1 MKRILLLSFICL
13 LNLELFA
20 QTKVSFPEFGLYT
33 YLFDQNKR
41 IEKIYQND
49 GLIFTMEIVQGNY
62 RVSLTGAT
70 DEISKEF
77 SFSADLKYRGFQYD
91 KHRYMGTG
99 TLTHLGLTWEGTL
112 FVDCDEKLSVYL
124 ENYELSPSGNEIIV
138 EDKTINFSFH
148 SMELGD
154 EVSPQIE
161 YVGICPYK
169 EATEQGVANII
180 SIVRKGQTAEALE
193 KRKQRWKESRIDM
206 APLLYEQIFS
216 DMLAPVKQHTIEQCR
231 KTLLDKATAYIERC
245 IEDKSYSSSSHKKSS
260 IRPQGMNMAIIDS
273 TGKMTSVA
281 YAGKLI
287 DRDRHAIASS
297 EEEFQGVISYEA
309 VTLWNNWPS
318 DERLPKAKQINTGSY
333 RKTIIYKYNDNLF
346 YVAQTYHELAEL
358 FKIEYEYGSFFVK
371 YTKNGMEASNMPEQT
386 KEWCEANISE
396 KGIYAVVYV
405 TINGYTICKLV
416 RKVK

>member
-13 LNLELFA
+13 LNLGLFA

-33 YLFDQNKR
+33 YRFDQNKR
-41 IEKIYQND
+41 IEKIDQND

-77 SFSADLKYRGFQYD
+77 SFSADLKYRGFEYGR
-91 KHRYMGTG
+91 HSYRGHG
-99 TLTHLGLTWEGTL
+99 TLTHLGLTWEG
-112 FVDCDEKLSVYL
+112 FIAVDCDEKLSVYL

-138 EDKTINFSFH
+138 EDKTIDFSFH
-148 SMELGD
+148 SMELGN

-169 EATEQGVANII
+169 RATEQEVTNIM

-206 APLLYEQIFS
+206 APLLYEQMFS
-216 DMLAPVKQHTIEQCR
+216 DMLAPVKQSTIEQCR
-231 KTLLDKATAYIERC
+231 KTLLDKATADIERC
-245 IEDKSYSSSSHKKSS
+245 IEHKSYNSSYHEKSS

-273 TGKMTSVA
+273 TGEMTSVA
-281 YAGKLI
+281 YAGKLL
-287 DRDRHAIASS
+287 DRDRHVIASS
-297 EEEFQGVISYEA
+297 EGEFQGVISYEA
-309 VTLWNNWPS
+309 VALWNNWPG
-318 DERLPKAKQINTGSY
+318 DERSPKAKQINTGSY

-346 YVAQTYHELAEL
+346 YVEQTYHEVAEL

-386 KEWCEANISE
+386 KEWCKANISE
-396 KGIYAVVYV
+396 KGIYAVAYV
-405 TINGYTICKLV
+405 TINGDTICKLV

>member
-1 MKRILLLSFICL
+1 MKHILLLSFICL
-13 LNLELFA
+13 LNLGLFA

-33 YLFDQNKR
+33 CRFDQNKR
-41 IEKIYQND
+41 IEKIDQND
-49 GLIFTMEIVQGNY
+49 GLIFTMQIVQGNY

-77 SFSADLKYRGFQYD
+77 SFSADLEYRGFQYN
-91 KHRYMGTG
+91 KHRYWGHG
-99 TLTHLGLTWEGTL
+99 TLTHLGLTWEGNIA
-112 FVDCDEKLSVYL
+112 VDCDEKLSIYL
-124 ENYELSPSGNEIIV
+124 ENYELSSSGDEIIV
-138 EDKTINFSFH
+138 ENKTINFTFDY
-148 SMELGD
+148 MVLGD

-169 EATEQGVANII
+169 QATEQGVANII
-180 SIVRKGQTAEALE
+180 SVVSEGQTPEALE

-206 APLLYEQIFS
+206 APLLYEQMFS
-216 DMLAPVKQHTIEQCR
+216 DMLAPVKQSTIEQCR
-231 KTLLDKATAYIERC
+231 KTLLDKATADIERC
-245 IEDKSYSSSSHKKSS
+245 IEDKSYSSSYREKSS

-273 TGKMTSVA
+273 TGEMISVA

-287 DRDRHAIASS
+287 DRERHAIASS
-297 EEEFQGVISYEA
+297 EGEFQGVLSNEA
-309 VTLWNNWPS
+309 VALWNNWPG
-318 DERLPKAKQINTGSY
+318 DERSPKAKQINTGSY

-346 YVAQTYHELAEL
+346 YVEQTYHELAEL
-358 FKIEYEYGSFFVK
+358 FKIDYEYGSFFVK

-405 TINGYTICKLV
+405 TVNGETICKLV